1 MGIYV
6 SFPKMAALFALDRQ
20 HNVYGGFVFAICT
33 GKPHYSHM
41 PSAGPKKN
49 CFRMLLSRHAAAFS
63 YVWREVLPV
72 ILRTGKRPVIF
83 SRLTGMGD
91 IICTIPAAR
100 QLMKRHLGATFIYNC
115 QADFAAVPQLAGVA
129 DRITSLP
136 DIGVVGHWY
145 GFLLAGFYHFTHGD
159 DRPDSGCQKP
169 MVAEFLRQFDL
180 PVTEEHPVL
189 PVTPAGRE
197 NALAVFAK
205 KNLAASA
212 LILIH
217 PGPSWPVREWPRDNW
232 KQLVAGLRARG
243 FTNIGQLGVG
253 RYTNFGQVT
262 VTPVPGAI
270 SLLDAFT
277 VEECIAA
284 IASAKLFIGIDSGL
298 LHIAAATRTPAVGI
312 FGMTQPEFR
321 FAKNYRRNF
330 VSTQVECAG
339 CEHRK
344 PRLHWVTGCP
354 HDIRCMQEIEVDTVL
369 KSVLNI
375 LGASQQPC

>member
-1 MGIYV
+1 MSAV
-6 SFPKMAALFALDRQ
+6 PKKSFGLFA
-20 HNVYGGFVFAICT
+20 
-33 GKPHYSHM
+33 
-41 PSAGPKKN
+41 
-49 CFRMLLSRHAAAFS
+49 LLSRHAAALC
-63 YVWREVLPV
+63 YVLHKVLPV
-72 ILRTGKRPVIF
+72 ILRTGRRPVIF

-100 QLMKRHLGATFIYNC
+100 ELMKRHPGATFIYNC
-115 QADFAAVPQLAGVA
+115 HADFAAVPQLAGVTR
-129 DRITSLP
+129 RITSLP
-136 DIGVVGHWY
+136 TIGVVGHWY

-159 DRPDSGCQKP
+159 DRPDSGCQEP
-169 MVAEFLRQFDL
+169 MVVEFLRQFDL

-197 NALAVFAK
+197 NALAVFTK
-205 KNLAASA
+205 KNLDVSA

-217 PGPSWPVREWPRDNW
+217 PGPSWPVREWPLNYW
-232 KQLVAGLRARG
+232 TQLVEELRARG

-253 RYTNFGQVT
+253 RYTNFGQVE
-262 VTPVPGAI
+262 VPPVPGAV

-312 FGMTQPEFR
+312 FGMTRLEFR
-321 FAKNYRRNF
+321 FAKNYRQHF
-330 VSTQVECAG
+330 VSTRVECAG

-344 PRLHWVTGCP
+344 PRLHWVTNCP
-354 HDIRCMQEIEVDTVL
+354 HNIQCMKQISVEEVLRACL
-369 KSVLNI
+369 KTLEP
-375 LGASQQPC
+375 ATK

>member
-1 MGIYV
+1 M
-6 SFPKMAALFALDRQ
+6 
-20 HNVYGGFVFAICT
+20 VYNNGGFDFAICK

-41 PSAGPKKN
+41 PPHGLKN
-49 CFRMLLSRHAAAFS
+49 NYFRMLLSRHAAAFS
-63 YVWREVLPV
+63 YVWREVWP
-72 ILRTGKRPVIF
+72 IIFRTGKRPVIF

-91 IICTIPAAR
+91 IICTIPATR
-100 QLMKRHLGATFIYNC
+100 ELMKRHPGATFIYNC

-145 GFLLAGFYHFTHGD
+145 GFLLSGFYHFTHGD
-159 DRPDSGCQKP
+159 DRPDAGCQEP
-169 MVAEFLRQFDL
+169 MVAEFLRQFNS
-180 PVTEEHPVL
+180 PISEEHPTL
-189 PVTPAGRE
+189 PVTPAGQAK
-197 NALAVFAK
+197 ALAVFTQK
-205 KNLAASA
+205 KLDVFG

-217 PGPSWPVREWPRDNW
+217 PGPSWPVREWPLDGW
-232 KQLVAGLRARG
+232 AKLVAELRVRG

-253 RYTNFGQVT
+253 RYTNFGKVE
-262 VTPVPGAI
+262 VPLVPGAV
-270 SLLDAFT
+270 SLIDAFT

-312 FGMTQPEFR
+312 FGMTRPEYRFSKAFR
-321 FAKNYRRNF
+321 KSFISARI
-330 VSTQVECAG
+330 ECAG

-354 HDIRCMQEIEVDTVL
+354 RDIRCMQEIEVDTVL

-375 LGASQQPC
+375 LGASQ